1 MTRWLVV
8 SPAGAGRFDGIGD
21 YAARLA
27 AALGRIAPTDL
38 HVTGEGSWPAAADVD
53 AIFHQYS
60 PSAPHG
66 ALRRDED
73 RWIDLVSRAGRP
85 VVVTIHEY
93 WPPPDGSLRRALS
106 RARLRRRVRR
116 VAARASAVVVT
127 QDISA
132 VGLRA
137 AGVLGRR
144 PVHVVPVGSNI
155 APVANPPGARDGGL
169 MLFGQAA
176 AMDPAVMRALARSR
190 ASAGSR
196 VPLIWLSRSADEA
209 RDWWVRVAGGDAKDV
224 QCLGALS
231 ESELS
236 QRLHAATLGLAPYA
250 DGASA
255 RRTTLAALMQHGVP
269 TLALQGV
276 ATDRWLRE
284 HGGLAFVPDAD
295 PAAFVS
301 AIGALLADPHRRAAL
316 SRAARTAYDTH
327 MSWPTIADAYVRAL
341 ASETE
346 TRA

>member
-8 SPAGAGRFDGIGD
+8 SPAGAGRFDGVGD

-27 AALGRIAPTDL
+27 GALGRIAPADV
-38 HVTGEGSWPAAADVD
+38 HVTGEGSWPAVADID

-60 PSAPHG
+60 PAAPRG
-66 ALRRDED
+66 ALLRAED

-93 WPPPDGSLRRALS
+93 WPPPDGSLRRAFG

-132 VGLRA
+132 AELRE
-137 AGVLGRR
+137 AGVVGGC

-155 APVANPPGARDGGL
+155 APVANPPGRRDGGL
-169 MLFGQAA
+169 MIFGQAA
-176 AMDPAVMRALARSR
+176 AMDPAVMRALAAWR
-190 ASAGSR
+190 AAAGGR
-196 VPLIWLSRSADEA
+196 EPLTWLSRSADEA
-209 RDWWVRVAGGDAKDV
+209 RQWWMRVAGGRAEDV
-224 QCLGALS
+224 RCLGALP
-231 ESELS
+231 ESEIS

-276 ATDRWLRE
+276 ATDGWLRQQ
-284 HGGLAFVPDAD
+284 GGLAWAPGPD
-295 PAAFVS
+295 PVAFAS
-301 AIGALLADPHRRAAL
+301 AITPLLADPHQRAAL

-327 MSWPTIADAYVRAL
+327 MSWPTIAEAYVRAL
-341 ASETE
+341 PSGTG
-346 TRA
+346 TQT